1 MQRYEE
7 RILMMKKFRFGTPE
21 KIVPSNFCKGFNYEE
36 TSVKYNPD
44 NFKFKTTARGC
55 AVEFP
60 LKADEQVYGF
70 GLQLKGFNHKN
81 HKLQL
86 RTNSDPVANTGDS
99 HAPVPFFVTTEGYGM
114 YFDTARYIEAHCGY
128 GKNKN
133 RPPVENNTII
143 VSVQDLYNKTGL
155 NEETV
160 MSVEIP
166 VAKGIDIY
174 VIEGDTILDV
184 ICQYNMLSGGG
195 CDVPEWGLGV
205 LYRAYAKSTGDQ
217 IIDIAKYFRENE
229 IPCDIMGLEP
239 GWQSSSYSCSY
250 VWDKERFPNYREVV
264 KYLRDNDFHINL
276 WEHAFVNSTCPIYK
290 DLENYSGDYEVW
302 KGLIPDFS
310 LSEAQEIFS
319 SFHKENLVD
328 LGIDGFKLD
337 ECDNSDFVH
346 DWSFPNCTEFPGG
359 MDGEQYHQMFGVLYM
374 QTILKALGDNKTLSE
389 VRNAGALSSSYPFV
403 LYSDLYDHK
412 DFIRGTVN
420 SGFSGILWTP
430 ELRNAKSKK
439 ELIRRLQTTVFSVQ
453 CLINAWYCPEVP
465 WKQYDCEDEIKEL
478 LNVRKSLVPM
488 LKKAF
493 DEYKQTGK
501 PPVRALVTDYT
512 HDVQT
517 HNIDDQYIFCDNL
530 IVAPLSFDSDTRRVY
545 LPGGEWIDWWTKEK
559 VQSGWFEV
567 TTDNIPVYEKI

>member
-1 MQRYEE
+1 
-7 RILMMKKFRFGTPE
+7 MKKFTFGTPE
-21 KIVPSNFCKGFNYEE
+21 KIVPSNFCNGFNYKE
-36 TSVKYNPD
+36 TDVKYNPD

-55 AVEFP
+55 VVEFP

-86 RTNSDPVANTGDS
+86 RTNSDPVANSGDS

-114 YFDTARYIEAHCGY
+114 YFDTARYVEAHCGY

-143 VSVQDLYNKTGL
+143 VSVEDLYRKCGL

-195 CDVPEWGLGV
+195 CEVPEWGLGV

-217 IIDIAKYFRENE
+217 IIDIAKYFREND

-264 KYLRDNDFHINL
+264 KYLRDNDFHVNL
-276 WEHAFVNSTCPIYK
+276 WEHAFVNSTSPIYK

-302 KGLIPDFS
+302 KGVIPDFS
-310 LSEAQEIFS
+310 LDEAREIFS
-319 SFHKENLVD
+319 DYHKENLVD

-337 ECDNSDFVH
+337 ECDSSDFVH

-389 VRNAGALSSSYPFV
+389 VRNAGALSASYPFV

-430 ELRNAKSKK
+430 ELRHAKSKK

-453 CLINAWYCPEVP
+453 CLINAWYCSEVP

-478 LNVRKSLVPM
+478 LALRKSLVPM

-493 DEYKQTGK
+493 DEYKLTGK
-501 PPVRALVTDYT
+501 PPVRALVADYT
-512 HDVQT
+512 QDVQT
-517 HNIDDQYIFCDNL
+517 HNIDDQYVFCDKL

-545 LPGGEWIDWWTKEK
+545 LPEGEWIDWWTKEK
-559 VQSGWFEV
+559 VKSGWFEV
-567 TTDNIPVYEKI
+567 TTDKIPVYEKI